1 MRRDE
6 LLHVL
11 RAADGV
17 VNGRVQF
24 VIIGSQAILG
34 TAEPDS
40 HLLVR
45 SMEADLAIDVTNRE
59 EAELYADLVS
69 GTIGDGSTFEATFG
83 YHADGVEVQ
92 TAKLPEGW
100 RQRLITIAFDAQGN
114 ERTALCLSAPDLA
127 VSKLMA
133 GREKD
138 FEFVGAMLDEG
149 LVDAYAV
156 GDLLSTFAAAPAQER
171 AATWLQHRPT
181 GDLKR

>member
-45 SMEADLAIDVTNRE
+45 SMEADLVVDVASLD
-59 EAELYADLVS
+59 EAERYADLVS
-69 GTIGDGSTFEATFG
+69 GTIGDGSTFKASLGFHSDE
-83 YHADGVEVQ
+83 VEVQ

-100 RQRLITIAFDAQGN
+100 RQRL
-114 ERTALCLSAPDLA
+114 
-127 VSKLMA
+127 V
-133 GREKD
+133 
-138 FEFVGAMLDEG
+138 
-149 LVDAYAV
+149 
-156 GDLLSTFAAAPAQER
+156 AAPANGRLEEVTHAVGLICDDQHDSGVER
-171 AATWLQHRPT
+171 ESFGRGSKAARKGRLDVAVDQLPVCSTT
-181 GDLKR
+181 AAK